1 MKPIQLVLSAFGP
14 YVERTVIDFS
24 ALGEEGLF
32 LIAGDTGA
40 GKTTIFD
47 AISFALYGEA
57 SGGKEKR
64 KSKSFHSDY
73 VSDQTETYVE
83 LTFRHRGETWWIRR
97 NLEYQRPAK
106 KKKDGMETTTRQA
119 ADAQMRNEDTGEEI
133 LRMDDVNRRVRELL
147 GLTQDQFTQTVMIA
161 QGDFLKIL
169 TASSDDR
176 KKLFR
181 DLFHTN
187 LYVDLQS
194 RLQEKNRA
202 CADEQKALEQV
213 ILSAEGKIDPEA
225 EFAEREILLS
235 YCGQIQHTDALC
247 ALLARLIEQEK
258 AAQEQARAQKKEA
271 ADQIGA
277 LIAAVTEGERVNRDF
292 ADWESKKARLAAL
305 TAGQGEI
312 DAQRAALAAARRAQ
326 QLETDE
332 ALMRR
337 TRRDMDAQRAALS
350 EAQAALEQAKK
361 ALPEAETRMKEAE
374 SRGGEIHALLAQA
387 KQMEDCLPVLGEVER
402 LKAALDTQK
411 RELQRLTEASSR
423 AQAAYTAAQNSYYLS
438 QAGLLARELKAG
450 QPCPV
455 CGSTAHPC
463 PAQIT
468 PETVT
473 RQALEQ
479 AAKRRETAEKA
490 QSDAATRLAANRA
503 ALDEREDRLRALKIG
518 ADETRQRLAA
528 RIDAAHQA
536 AADRQREIDEAR
548 SAYQALDKRK
558 IAAQSAVDAAQKQLA
573 ALEKDLRAQT
583 EAFEQKRAA
592 HGFEDEASYR
602 LAKRTNAEIERLD
615 REIRNF
621 DEQKRTLAA
630 QTHELEDKLS
640 GRQRTDL
647 AALQNRRAAALDR
660 QAKAENAEKA
670 MVRKLTL
677 HESADREIRQANA
690 AIQKKRG
697 KWQIIQ
703 ELYTCCAGIAAG
715 NPRAKL
721 TFEAYV
727 QQYYFR
733 FVVAAAN
740 KRLTRLTDGM
750 FTLRV
755 MREAANRVSQSGLDL
770 EVLDRSTGQARDV
783 STLSGGESFLASLAL
798 ALGLSDA
805 VQSQSGQIRMD
816 AMFIDE
822 GFGSLDEN
830 ALRSSIDVL
839 LELADGKR
847 LIGII
852 SHVQEL
858 EERIDKQIVVTK
870 TPNGSTVR
878 MNV

>member
-213 ILSAEGKIDPEA
+213 ILSAEGKIDPDA

-337 TRRDMDAQRAALS
+337 TRRDMDAQRTALS

-411 RELQRLTEASSR
+411 RELQRLTEDSSR

-438 QAGLLARELKAG
+438 QAGLLAHELKAG

-548 SAYQALDKRK
+548 SAYQTLDKRK
-558 IAAQSAVDAAQKQLA
+558 TAAQSAVDAAQKQLA

-602 LAKRTNAEIERLD
+602 LAKRTNADIERLD

-630 QTHELEDKLS
+630 QTHELEDRLS

>member
-1 MKPIQLVLSAFGP
+1 MPARAGRGRAAESGAGHAEAGAAKADGGQQPGAGRLHRRAEQLLPQPGRAFGARI
-14 YVERTVIDFS
+14 EGGA
-24 ALGEEGLF
+24 ALPRVRLDRAPLPG
-32 LIAGDTGA
+32 ADHPGDRHPAGA
-40 GKTTIFD
+40 GTGRKASRDRRKGAKRCGD
-47 AISFALYGEA
+47 AA
-57 SGGKEKR
+57 GGK
-64 KSKSFHSDY
+64 
-73 VSDQTETYVE
+73 
-83 LTFRHRGETWWIRR
+83 
-97 NLEYQRPAK
+97 P
-106 KKKDGMETTTRQA
+106 
-119 ADAQMRNEDTGEEI
+119 
-133 LRMDDVNRRVRELL
+133 
-147 GLTQDQFTQTVMIA
+147 
-161 QGDFLKIL
+161 
-169 TASSDDR
+169 
-176 KKLFR
+176 
-181 DLFHTN
+181 
-187 LYVDLQS
+187 S
-194 RLQEKNRA
+194 RAGRA
-202 CADEQKALEQV
+202 
-213 ILSAEGKIDPEA
+213 GGP
-225 EFAEREILLS
+225 
-235 YCGQIQHTDALC
+235 
-247 ALLARLIEQEK
+247 
-258 AAQEQARAQKKEA
+258 
-271 ADQIGA
+271 
-277 LIAAVTEGERVNRDF
+277 
-292 ADWESKKARLAAL
+292 
-305 TAGQGEI
+305 TAGAENRGGR
-312 DAQRAALAAARRAQ
+312 DAAA
-326 QLETDE
+326 
-332 ALMRR
+332 
-337 TRRDMDAQRAALS
+337 
-350 EAQAALEQAKK
+350 
-361 ALPEAETRMKEAE
+361 
-374 SRGGEIHALLAQA
+374 
-387 KQMEDCLPVLGEVER
+387 
-402 LKAALDTQK
+402 
-411 RELQRLTEASSR
+411 
-423 AQAAYTAAQNSYYLS
+423 
-438 QAGLLARELKAG
+438 AG
-450 QPCPV
+450 
-455 CGSTAHPC
+455 
-463 PAQIT
+463 
-468 PETVT
+468 
-473 RQALEQ
+473 
-479 AAKRRETAEKA
+479 
-490 QSDAATRLAANRA
+490 
-503 ALDEREDRLRALKIG
+503 
-518 ADETRQRLAA
+518 
-528 RIDAAHQA
+528 IDAAHRA

-548 SAYQALDKRK
+548 SAHQALDKRK
-558 IAAQSAVDAAQKQLA
+558 TAAQSAVDAAQKQLA
-573 ALEKDLRAQT
+573 ALEEDLRAQT
-583 EAFEQKRAA
+583 EAFEQKRTA

-615 REIRNF
+615 REIRDF

-630 QTHELEDKLS
+630 QSRELEEKLS
-640 GRQRTDL
+640 GRQKTDL
-647 AALQNRRAAALDR
+647 TALQNRRAAALDR

-677 HESADREIRQANA
+677 HESADQEIRQANA

-697 KWQIIQ
+697 RWQIIQ